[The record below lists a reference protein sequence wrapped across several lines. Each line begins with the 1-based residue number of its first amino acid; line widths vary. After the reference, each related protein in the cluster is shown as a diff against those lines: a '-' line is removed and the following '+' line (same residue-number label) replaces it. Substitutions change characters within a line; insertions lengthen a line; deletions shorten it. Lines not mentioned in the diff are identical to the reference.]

1 MTIDGFED
9 IILYSN
15 QSFFTAMVSFSLG
28 KVLLSLMYQQYNK
41 RNNKSKDIKTSI
53 FLYLQIY
60 LHRNVLFAK
69 RLISRAII

>member
-41 RNNKSKDIKTSI
+41 RNKSKDIKTSI